1 MGKGNFS
8 MIYVLIAVIGFF
20 LVQDVWIVKNANKRN
35 LELQAANDT
44 VTESLVEVTKSLEE
58 VRSQQQSKSVR
69 LGQITEQVIPFH
81 KDFAYSYKELV
92 PMFRPVD
99 YLHFGEDKIT
109 FIEIKM
115 GTSQLSEKQRK
126 IRRQVQE
133 GKVEFVE
140 YRISEEGINVKV

>member
-1 MGKGNFS
+1 
-8 MIYVLIAVIGFF
+8 MIYVILIVLILF
-20 LVQDVWIVKNANKRN
+20 LVIRDWRIVEISNARFKE
-35 LELQAANDT
+35 LEKAKTELDTALSKSSLALTSLQ
-44 VTESLVEVTKSLEE
+44 
-58 VRSQQQSKSVR
+58 SQQQSKSVR

>member
-1 MGKGNFS
+1 
-8 MIYVLIAVIGFF
+8 MIYAILIVLILF
-20 LVQDVWIVKNANKRN
+20 LVIRDWRIVEISNARFKE
-35 LELQAANDT
+35 LEKAKMELDTALSKSSLALASLQ
-44 VTESLVEVTKSLEE
+44 
-58 VRSQQQSKSVR
+58 SQQQSKSVR

>member
-8 MIYVLIAVIGFF
+8 VICVLIAVIGFF
-20 LVQDVWIVKNANKRN
+20 LVRDAWIVKNANKRN
-35 LELQAANDT
+35 LELMEMYNK
-44 VTESLVEVTKSLEE
+44 VTADLQFSEASHSATL
-58 VRSQQQSKSVR
+58 SQQQSKSVR

-92 PMFRPVD
+92 PMFRPID
-99 YLHFGEDKIT
+99 FIHFGDEKIT
-109 FIEIKM
+109 FIEVKM
-115 GTSQLSEKQRK
+115 GTSQLSEKQKK
-126 IRRQVQE
+126 IRRQVRE

>member
-1 MGKGNFS
+1 
-8 MIYVLIAVIGFF
+8 
-20 LVQDVWIVKNANKRN
+20 
-35 LELQAANDT
+35 
-44 VTESLVEVTKSLEE
+44 
-58 VRSQQQSKSVR
+58 VR

-92 PMFRPVD
+92 PMFRPID
-99 YLHFGEDKIT
+99 FIHFGDEKIT
-109 FIEIKM
+109 FIEVKM

-140 YRISEEGINVKV
+140 YRVSEEGINVKV

>member
-1 MGKGNFS
+1 
-8 MIYVLIAVIGFF
+8 MIYAILIVLILF
-20 LVQDVWIVKNANKRN
+20 LVIRDWRIVEISNARFKE
-35 LELQAANDT
+35 LEKAKTELDTALSKSSLALTSLQ
-44 VTESLVEVTKSLEE
+44 
-58 VRSQQQSKSVR
+58 SQQQSKSVR

>member
-1 MGKGNFS
+1 
-8 MIYVLIAVIGFF
+8 MIYTILIVLILF
-20 LVQDVWIVKNANKRN
+20 LVIRDWRIVEISNARFKE
-35 LELQAANDT
+35 LEKAKIELETALSKSSLALTSLQ
-44 VTESLVEVTKSLEE
+44 
-58 VRSQQQSKSVR
+58 SQQQSKSVR

-99 YLHFGEDKIT
+99 YLHFGEDRIT

-115 GTSQLSEKQRK
+115 GTSQLSEKQKR
-126 IRRQVQE
+126 IRRQIQE

-140 YRISEEGINVKV
+140 YRISEEGINVKT

>member
-1 MGKGNFS
+1 V
-8 MIYVLIAVIGFF
+8 IYTILIVLILF
-20 LVQDVWIVKNANKRN
+20 LVIRDWRIVEISNARFKE
-35 LELQAANDT
+35 LEKAKIELETALSKSSLALTSLQ
-44 VTESLVEVTKSLEE
+44 
-58 VRSQQQSKSVR
+58 SQQQSKSVR

-99 YLHFGEDKIT
+99 YLHFGEDRIT

-115 GTSQLSEKQRK
+115 GTSQLSEKQKR
-126 IRRQVQE
+126 IRRQIQE

-140 YRISEEGINVKV
+140 YRISEEGINVKT